1 MTFNTTV
8 NNIPSLTW
16 NWLRINNSKIELD
29 VDYKDKSD
37 FSVSKMPKGVHF
49 EKDAEKLIF
58 MRADDTIL

>member
-37 FSVSKMPKGVHF
+37 F
-49 EKDAEKLIF
+49 
-58 MRADDTIL
+58 